1 MICWHYKPVI
11 FKYVPFADSSAI
23 YPYGL
28 ELKSNGGFGSD
39 TAGLTHSHS
48 EQHVIMRY
56 ATSTGS

>member
-1 MICWHYKPVI
+1 MICGHYKPVN
-11 FKYVPFADSSAI
+11 FKYVQFADSSAI

-28 ELKSNGGFGSD
+28 ELKSNGGFGSN

-48 EQHVIMRY
+48 DQPVTIRY